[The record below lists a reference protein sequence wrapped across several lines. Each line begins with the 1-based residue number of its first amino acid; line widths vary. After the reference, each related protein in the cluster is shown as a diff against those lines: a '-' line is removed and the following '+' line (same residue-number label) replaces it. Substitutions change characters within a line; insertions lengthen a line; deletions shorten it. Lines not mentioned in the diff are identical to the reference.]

1 MYADYTFYTTS
12 YYGNKI
18 KEADWPKYG
27 TKASDFMDF
36 ATCDSLR
43 DNMPTDTTAQDKIKK
58 ATCAVADAMKD
69 IDDRKAITASAGTAS
84 GAIKSISS
92 GGESITYQSS
102 RIDEIITAGE
112 AAIREYLYQAMHLY
126 MSNVTDDTGRLYI
139 YEGID

>member
-12 YYGNKI
+12 YYGSKI

-36 ATCDSLR
+36 ATCDSLN

-112 AAIREYLYQAMHLY
+112 AAIREHLYQAMHLY

>member
-69 IDDRKAITASAGTAS
+69 IDDRKAITASAGTTS

-92 GGESITYQSS
+92 GGESITYQTS
-102 RIDEIITAGE
+102 RIDEVITSGE
-112 AAIREYLYQAMHLY
+112 NAIRAYLYQSMHLY

>member
-1 MYADYTFYTTS
+1 MYATFTFYTNEYFGS
-12 YYGNKI
+12 KI

-27 TKASDFMDF
+27 TKASDFMDY
-36 ATCDSLR
+36 ATSDSMIN
-43 DNMPTDTTAQDKIKK
+43 NMPTDQSAQVRIQK

-69 IDDRKAITASAGTAS
+69 IDDRKALAAVSGGTG

-126 MSNVTDDTGRLYI
+126 MSNVTDNTGRLYI

>member
-1 MYADYTFYTTS
+1 MYATYNFYTTS
-12 YYGNKI
+12 YYGSKI
-18 KEADWPKYG
+18 AEADWPKYG

-43 DNMPTDTTAQDKIKK
+43 DNMPTDTTAQDRIMK

-92 GGESITYQSS
+92 GGESITYQTS
-102 RIDEIITAGE
+102 RIDEVITSGE
-112 AAIREYLYQAMHLY
+112 SAIRAYLYQSMHLY
-126 MSNVTDDTGRLYI
+126 MSNVVDDNGRSYL